1 VFFGCDSAACSLAG
15 GDYCF
20 AMPPTGL
27 LIFARLGK
35 MADCKENSQHE
46 GSKKMSKM
54 KTRKAA
60 AKRFKQ
66 TGTGK
71 FMRNRANGRHILTK
85 KSSKRKRRL
94 GQATEV
100 KKTELSRMKAS
111 FPYGLK

>member
-1 VFFGCDSAACSLAG
+1 
-15 GDYCF
+15 
-20 AMPPTGL
+20 MP
-27 LIFARLGK
+27 
-35 MADCKENSQHE
+35 
-46 GSKKMSKM
+46 KM

-71 FMRNRANGRHILTK
+71 FMHNCANGRHILTK

-94 GQATEV
+94 GQAAEV
-100 KKTELSRMKAS
+100 KKTELARMKAS

>member
-1 VFFGCDSAACSLAG
+1 LQIWE
-15 GDYCF
+15 
-20 AMPPTGL
+20 L
-27 LIFARLGK
+27 
-35 MADCKENSQHE
+35 ADCKENSQLE
-46 GSKKMSKM
+46 GTNMPKM

-71 FMRNRANGRHILTK
+71 FMRNCANVRHILTK

-94 GQATEV
+94 SQPTEV